1 MIAWAN
7 GPGISDTAKWG
18 ELTVGPKIID
28 QTVQKHMRYTLR
40 DIRSG
45 KFAREFIRE
54 METGARRRVHLLDK
68 AEAHPNE
75 KVGARLR
82 RLMSWK

>member
-1 MIAWAN
+1 M
-7 GPGISDTAKWG
+7 
-18 ELTVGPKIID
+18 PKRCRSSLPEGKNFLGD
-28 QTVQKHMRYTLR
+28 WLRRARPR

-54 METGARRRVHLLDK
+54 METGARRRANLLRK
-68 AEAHPNE
+68 AEAHPIE

-82 RLMSWK
+82 SLVRWK

>member
-1 MIAWAN
+1 MRRL
-7 GPGISDTAKWG
+7 ISDTAKWG
-18 ELTVGPKIID
+18 ELAVGPKIID
-28 QTVQKHMRYTLR
+28 QTVRKHMRSALR

-54 METGARRRVHLLDK
+54 MGTGARRRAQLLRK
-68 AEAHPNE
+68 SEKHPIE

-82 RLMSWK
+82 GLMSWK

>member
-1 MIAWAN
+1 
-7 GPGISDTAKWG
+7 
-18 ELTVGPKIID
+18 
-28 QTVQKHMRYTLR
+28 MRSALR

-68 AEAHPNE
+68 AEAHPIE

>member
-1 MIAWAN
+1 
-7 GPGISDTAKWG
+7 
-18 ELTVGPKIID
+18 
-28 QTVQKHMRYTLR
+28 MRSALR

-54 METGARRRVHLLDK
+54 VETGARRRVHLLDK
-68 AEAHPNE
+68 AEVHPIE

>member
-1 MIAWAN
+1 
-7 GPGISDTAKWG
+7 
-18 ELTVGPKIID
+18 
-28 QTVQKHMRYTLR
+28 MRSMLR

-54 METGARRRVHLLDK
+54 MGTGARHRAHLLQE
-68 AEAHPNE
+68 AEAHPIE

-82 RLMSWK
+82 GLMSWKQKS